1 MVPEGKVKVK
11 VLSPFQRAAK
21 KRDRTLLGARA
32 VRHPSGVPHRAR
44 GKAAELLR
52 PAVVCLF
59 LQPPDCA
66 SVHRRARGLLD
77 PLRLHKAP
85 PHASGHQPSPWPSSC
100 TGQGEDQA
108 SRWRL
113 AAAGGRSLLGQ
124 HRGCCSRDSNYR
136 KPRCTKM
143 ETGRPAHPNSD
154 VCREKVQWSGEL
166 GASLIPGLFPS
177 RGPMSDPRSWDSED
191 AGRLAKT
198 AEVQRSP
205 PHACPGP
212 RRYLFCL

>member
-113 AAAGGRSLLGQ
+113 AAAGGRSLLRRLRLTGLPPTL
-124 HRGCCSRDSNYR
+124 R
-136 KPRCTKM
+136 
-143 ETGRPAHPNSD
+143 GRPGRGL
-154 VCREKVQWSGEL
+154 V
-166 GASLIPGLFPS
+166 GAPKGPSPGLEPCGTPGCPPS
-177 RGPMSDPRSWDSED
+177 KHVPTDGPHTQPGPGLPSGAPWVLLRTS
-191 AGRLAKT
+191 LAKI
-198 AEVQRSP
+198 RSP
-205 PHACPGP
+205 SPSLVSWGGKA
-212 RRYLFCL
+212 F